1 MEPLLDQDIVF
12 EITNLI
18 FAGTDTTSNTLSYL
32 FYELAKLPAWQAKLH
47 EELDENCNKSVPSYK
62 NVSDLPVL
70 DAVIHET
77 LRFHPAAP
85 ASLQR
90 LSPQS
95 EDLVI
100 DGVLIPA
107 DVSHSTLKTKSR
119 RMLNQFPAN
128 YVLRIDNCIVSVIY
142 KPARSGTFPSPRP
155 I

>member
-1 MEPLLDQDIVF
+1 MIPQHGRLAFDEYVATKGRSGDGRDLLGKLVRGNDKVQPLLDQEIVF

-32 FYELAKLPAWQAKLH
+32 FYELAKLPAWQAKLQA
-47 EELDENCNKSVPSYK
+47 ELDENGIKSDPSYK
-62 NVSDLPVL
+62 DVSDLPVL
-70 DAVIHET
+70 DALIHET

-90 LSPQS
+90 LTPQS

-107 DVSHSTLKTKSR
+107 DVSHSKLKITE
-119 RMLNQFPAN
+119 
-128 YVLRIDNCIVSVIY
+128 
-142 KPARSGTFPSPRP
+142 T
-155 I
+155 